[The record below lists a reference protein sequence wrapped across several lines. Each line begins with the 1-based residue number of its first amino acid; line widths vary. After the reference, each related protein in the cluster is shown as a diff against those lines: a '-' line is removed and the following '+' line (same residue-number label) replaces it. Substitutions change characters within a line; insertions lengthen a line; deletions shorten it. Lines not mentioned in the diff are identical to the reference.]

1 MARLEKG
8 WDGIERAM
16 RLAVDLAASYGF
28 SSRTLSATSAL
39 IPVADYLHMRGAPDD
54 FVTAA
59 AYRDDREAIRD
70 WLTRSLLK
78 QGVWGSGLDSTLRDI
93 RGAIRSDGQNGFPV
107 QAIEAA
113 MRRRGKILTFD
124 AEEIDDLL
132 DTKYGTARAF
142 MLLALLYPGIDV
154 RDPFHMDHLF
164 PQAWFTRRR
173 LREAGVDERHIDAHL
188 DARDRLGNLQL
199 IRGMDNTRKRD
210 LSPQDW
216 FAAEY
221 PDAAARREVLAANF
235 VDDLP
240 ADFAGFLDFYDD
252 RRGRMRE
259 RLSALLRVREAA
271 VTTP

>member
-1 MARLEKG
+1 
-8 WDGIERAM
+8 
-16 RLAVDLAASYGF
+16 
-28 SSRTLSATSAL
+28 
-39 IPVADYLHMRGAPDD
+39 MRGAPDD

-164 PQAWFTRRR
+164 PQAWFTPYRRALGRSRPSRQPATHPGHGQHTEARPLTAR
-173 LREAGVDERHIDAHL
+173 LV
-188 DARDRLGNLQL
+188 
-199 IRGMDNTRKRD
+199 
-210 LSPQDW
+210 
-216 FAAEY
+216 
-221 PDAAARREVLAANF
+221 
-235 VDDLP
+235 
-240 ADFAGFLDFYDD
+240 
-252 RRGRMRE
+252 RGRVPGCR
-259 RLSALLRVREAA
+259 RSTRSVGRQLRG
-271 VTTP
+271 